1 MHEILCRCNHSNFL
15 FAFSINVDK
24 HSFQP
29 EYFMQSCM
37 RLSVVVVREREDD
50 FAMNFSLWT
59 YL

>member
-15 FAFSINVDK
+15 FAFSINVYK

-29 EYFMQSCM
+29 ECFMQ
-37 RLSVVVVREREDD
+37 VVVREREDD